1 MSEVVYFLSHR
12 IEVNA
17 LYTSTEK
24 FVFLGLIF
32 AKKLLS
38 KRKNGIF
45 TKINHIISCNVI

>member
-24 FVFLGLIF
+24 FAFLGLIF
-32 AKKLLS
+32 AKKIAFKKK
-38 KRKNGIF
+38 KRRF
-45 TKINHIISCNVI
+45 H

>member
-1 MSEVVYFLSHR
+1 MSEVICHPSHR

-24 FVFLGLIF
+24 FAFLGLIF

-45 TKINHIISCNVI
+45 TKINHIFSCNVI

>member
-38 KRKNGIF
+38 KRKKRRFHQN
-45 TKINHIISCNVI
+45 